1 MSRPE
6 QQFKKVLKNP
16 QAQYAVY
23 PTVKVERISTTE
35 HSYFISTKPM
45 FEGGRRNNVFLGHQ
59 IRQSVVF
66 KYVSKKE
73 IPGNE
78 VIVMKALQDTP
89 GIIKLIE
96 YTENAMYYILIIE
109 YIPNSVDLLHYHYFK
124 KLEENEAKKIM
135 FQLILIIQN
144 IYEKGFIHGDIKD
157 ENLIIDIKQKMIK
170 VIDFGSAVRLN
181 EDHPQYNMFGT
192 WEYVCPEFYYY
203 GYYYQLP
210 LTVWTIGM
218 VAVNLFRFRAE
229 NFYLNDILKGENYI
243 PDHISETGKQFI
255 TDCLTINENKRL
267 SFKGLVSHP
276 WFKGLKKE
284 IQPISELGVDYKN
297 VIT

>member
-35 HSYFISTKPM
+35 HSYFIATKPM
-45 FEGGRRNNVFLGHQ
+45 FEGGRRNNVFLGQQ

-297 VIT
+297 IIT

>member
-1 MSRPE
+1 M
-6 QQFKKVLKNP
+6 
-16 QAQYAVY
+16 
-23 PTVKVERISTTE
+23 
-35 HSYFISTKPM
+35 
-45 FEGGRRNNVFLGHQ
+45 
-59 IRQSVVF
+59 
-66 KYVSKKE
+66 
-73 IPGNE
+73 
-78 VIVMKALQDTP
+78 
-89 GIIKLIE
+89 
-96 YTENAMYYILIIE
+96 
-109 YIPNSVDLLHYHYFK
+109 
-124 KLEENEAKKIM
+124 
-135 FQLILIIQN
+135 ILIIQN

-157 ENLIIDIKQKMIK
+157 ENLIIDIDQKIIK

-181 EDHPQYNMFGT
+181 ETHPQYNMFGT

-243 PDHISETGKQFI
+243 PDNISETGKQFI

-297 VIT
+297 VIN